1 MISLLLLSS
10 SLLATCSGAPDPSY
24 PPPDPSYE
32 TKTVLSPYTYKA
44 MQRSAADIYIN
55 ISVSRSSPRSRVAML
70 TRLSA

>member
-24 PPPDPSYE
+24 PPPDPSYD

-44 MQRSAADIYIN
+44 MQCSAADISTYLN
-55 ISVSRSSPRSRVAML
+55 IAVPRSTPR
-70 TRLSA
+70 